1 MRRHFNTFSVIQLYL
16 TCNASVPLNTLQHL
30 SADRYRFNHTRIHR
44 GLCLPSSCA
53 HVRDPSPRASFSAC
67 VNNMTRDQYGLE
79 TNLTELQY
87 CRVAGDTQP
96 VDQWDLTFLYVTGLL
111 LLANIV
117 GTTYHL
123 MASKDG
129 TCK

>member
-16 TCNASVPLNTLQHL
+16 TCNASIPLNMLQHL
-30 SADRYRFNHTRIHR
+30 SADRYRFNHTHIHR

-53 HVRDPSPRASFSAC
+53 HVRDPSPRAHFSAC
-67 VNNMTRDQYGLE
+67 VNHMTRDQYGLD

-87 CRVAGDTQP
+87 CRIAGNTRP